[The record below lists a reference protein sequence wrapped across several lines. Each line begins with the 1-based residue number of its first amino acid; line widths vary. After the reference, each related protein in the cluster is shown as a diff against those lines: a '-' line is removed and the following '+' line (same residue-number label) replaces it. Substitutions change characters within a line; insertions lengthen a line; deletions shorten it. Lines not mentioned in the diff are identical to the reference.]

1 MQALDECDRRLR
13 AAVQAED
20 FEGSQVAIA
29 EYRRVFDAVWS
40 NMLDDERRAS
50 ELVERASVL
59 MSWALCMLTLFR
71 TGLYARRRSIRAA
84 GRYVQSR
91 RSTLDHTWGVA
102 G

>member
-13 AAVQAED
+13 TTVQAED
-20 FEGSQVAIA
+20 FEGSQLAIA
-29 EYRRVFDAVWS
+29 EYRRAFDAAWV
-40 NMLDDERRAS
+40 NMTDAERRAS
-50 ELVERASVL
+50 ELAERACVL

-71 TGLYARRRSIRAA
+71 TGLYARRRSTKAA

-91 RSTLDHTWGVA
+91 RSSLGHTWGVA